1 MSEYAMHHFEPVHK
15 DSPAEDLDKAIA
27 IQHGRLDSV
36 GPNHPDRS
44 SMLHEESIVWYWR
57 YLKTADTV
65 DLDQGVRA
73 AHEVVEV
80 MHQDDPA
87 RRMMFSTLSTLLGV
101 RFEETICQDDLE
113 DAIMNARLALELS
126 NCGSDIWWNDH
137 NNLAMLLAKIAHHST
152 TIEATEEAIKVH
164 QEALDSINPE
174 SKYTPNYLR
183 RLPLLWKS
191 RANLSGSTRDLEKA
205 IEIAYRA
212 VEMLQ
217 FAEGAEILSTAL
229 FEHYQVTG
237 LFSSLEEAL
246 RISEIGLKERRQ
258 PLTLLNHGGM
268 LEAKCQRYIGTDPVK
283 ATKTIDEAID
293 CGKQALDMVE
303 AEESVVSRLF
313 NMLGA
318 WYATKMK
325 LTRDTTLG
333 DSGAYMLEKAL
344 ELARPEDPE
353 TPLILNNLV
362 HTREVQYQILSARGQ
377 KLAALE
383 NLNKAI
389 SHGQEA
395 VNTTLQN
402 DPHLGERLK
411 NLAVMLVSKHVLT
424 DEDSWY
430 FEAQKYLIRGAKLPT
445 APPLVRIPCAVQAG
459 LCCRANDKFSDAHD
473 LLQGAISLLPSINA
487 QSISSQDLQQTLG
500 QVAGLATFAASIA
513 IEAGRPPFE
522 ALKSLEEARCVI
534 AGLSMSSKADIS
546 DLQKIEPD
554 LASKYEGLRSD
565 LAQASKHLKLP
576 GAYQLARKHQ
586 QELLQSISDTEAE
599 IRHLPGW
606 ESFQLPMTEHDF
618 KSLATEGPIIV
629 VNATKIRSDAIVV
642 TKDGIQL
649 VELHEMKY
657 EDLERY
663 VSIFSNLGDESRR
676 NAVPRRKQAQTTTPS
691 DALLWLWEVAVRHIL
706 DATPLT
712 SSRRVWWITTGLA
725 GRAPFHAAG
734 DHNAGS
740 RNNTLSRVISSYI
753 SSFKALRF
761 SRNKKAT
768 GILRRNMLLVTMS
781 ANPPPHHNLNT
792 SHEESVTKEIFGESV
807 EHLAQPDPESVLQKL
822 PKYSLVHFACHG
834 ASIAYDPSK
843 SGLLLVKGGE
853 AVMLSISDLEEADFK
868 EGAVAYLSACSTAEQ
883 PDNKLADEAIHL
895 ANSFQSLGF
904 QHVIGTIW
912 GAEDIAAGEIAKR
925 FYKRLYSA
933 AEAGQNHDALD
944 VSRALHEAVLDY
956 RDVMKKDVVSWGPFI
971 HIGA

>member
-1 MSEYAMHHFEPVHK
+1 MDHLEPVHE
-15 DSPAEDLDKAIA
+15 DSPIEDLDKAIA
-27 IQHGRLDSV
+27 IQHRRLDSV
-36 GPNHPDRS
+36 GPNHFDRS
-44 SMLHEESIVWYWR
+44 SMLHEESMVWYWR
-57 YLKTADTV
+57 YLKTANKA

-73 AHEVVEV
+73 AREAVEV
-80 MHQDDPA
+80 IHQDDPA
-87 RRMMFSTLSTLLGV
+87 RRVMFSTLSTLLSI

-113 DAIMNARLALELS
+113 NAIMNARLALELS
-126 NCGSDIWWNDH
+126 DSESDIWWNDH
-137 NNLAMLLAKIAHHST
+137 NNLGILLAKIAHHST
-152 TIEATEEAIKVH
+152 TIEATEEAIKFH
-164 QEALDSINPE
+164 QEALDIINPRY
-174 SKYTPNYLR
+174 KHTPKYLR
-183 RLPLLWKS
+183 RLTLLWSS
-191 RANLSGSTRDLEKA
+191 RANLSGSTKDLEKA
-205 IEIAYRA
+205 IEVGYRA
-212 VEMLQ
+212 VEMLKD
-217 FAEGAEILSTAL
+217 AEGAEILSTAL
-229 FEHYQVTG
+229 FEHYQLTS
-237 LFSSLEEAL
+237 LFNSLEEAL

-258 PLTLLNHGGM
+258 PATLLNHGNM
-268 LEAKCQRYIGTDPVK
+268 LEAKCQRYLGTDPVK
-283 ATKTIDEAID
+283 ATKAIDGAID

-303 AEESVVSRLF
+303 GEEPVVPRLF

-325 LTRDTTLG
+325 MNRDTTLG

-344 ELARPEDPE
+344 ELTRVEDPE
-353 TPLILNNLV
+353 TPLILNNLT

-383 NLNKAI
+383 SLNKAI
-389 SHGQEA
+389 THGQEA
-395 VNTTLQN
+395 VNTTQKN

-411 NLAVMLVSKHVLT
+411 NLGVMFLSKHVLT

-430 FEAQKYLIRGAKLPT
+430 FEAKKYLILGAKLST
-445 APPLVRIPCAVQAG
+445 APPLVRIPCAIQAG
-459 LCCRANDKFSDAHD
+459 LCCRDNDEFSEAHD
-473 LLQGAISLLPSINA
+473 LLQGAISLLPSINP
-487 QSISSQDLQQTLG
+487 QSISIQDLQQTLG

-546 DLQKIEPD
+546 DLRKIEPG
-554 LASKYEGLRSD
+554 LASKYEGLRNR
-565 LAQASKHLKLP
+565 LAQASKQLKLP
-576 GAYQLARKHQ
+576 GTYRLARKHQ
-586 QELLQSISDTEAE
+586 QELLQSISETEAE
-599 IRHLPGW
+599 IRHLQGW

-618 KSLATEGPIIV
+618 KGLATEGPVIV
-629 VNATKIRSDAIVV
+629 VNATKIRCDAIVV
-642 TKDGIQL
+642 TKDGIEL
-649 VELHEMKY
+649 VELPELKY

-663 VSIFSNLGDESRR
+663 VSLFSNLGNESRR
-676 NAVPRRKQAQTTTPS
+676 NAVPRRKQAQTATPS
-691 DALLWLWEVAVRHIL
+691 DALLWLWNVAVRRIL

-712 SSRRVWWITTGLA
+712 PSRRVWWITTGLA

-734 DHNAGS
+734 DHRAGS
-740 RNNTLSRVISSYI
+740 QNNTLSRVVSSYV

-761 SRNKKAT
+761 SRSKKAT
-768 GILRRNMLLVTMS
+768 GIPRRNMLLVTMS
-781 ANPPPHHNLNT
+781 ANPPPHHDLNT
-792 SHEESVTKEIFGESV
+792 SHEESVIKEIFGESV

-843 SGLLLVKGGE
+843 SGLLLVEDGK
-853 AVMLSISDLEEADFK
+853 AAMLSISDLEEADFK
-868 EGAVAYLSACSTAEQ
+868 EGAIAYLSACSTAEQ
-883 PDNKLADEAIHL
+883 ADNKLADEAIHL

-912 GAEDIAAGEIAKR
+912 GAEDSAAGEIGKR

-944 VSRALHEAVLDY
+944 VSRALHEAVVDY
-956 RDVMKKDVVSWGPFI
+956 KSVIVEDVVSWGPFI